1 MIVWMVFDG
10 NWQFKL
16 ACTDE
21 QIAKNVVAKYNSY
34 WKAKAFDTDFGDGFV
49 SKVLYKVVVKN
60 DKSVIKADT
69 KSEIEQYGFSGYY
82 KELPIVTKSGDA
94 NEVVLMAHDARDAID
109 KALEILNGKEEH
121 I

>member
-1 MIVWMVFDG
+1 MIVWLVFDG

-34 WKAKAFDTDFGDGFV
+34 WKVKAFDTDFGDGFV

-69 KSEIEQYGFSGYY
+69 KQEIEQYGFGEYY
-82 KELPIVTKSGDA
+82 RELPIVTKIGDA
-94 NEVVLMAHDARDAID
+94 NEVILMAHDARDAID
-109 KALEILNGKEEH
+109 KALEILNGNKDG
-121 I
+121 

>member
-1 MIVWMVFDG
+1 MIVWLVFDG

-21 QIAKNVVAKYNSY
+21 QIARNVVAKYNSY
-34 WKAKAFDTDFGDGFV
+34 WKAKAFDTDFGDKFTDV
-49 SKVLYKVVVKN
+49 VLYKVVVKN

-69 KSEIEQYGFSGYY
+69 KSEIEQYGFNGYY
-82 KELPIVTKSGDA
+82 ESLPIVTKIGDA
-94 NEVVLMAHDARDAID
+94 NEVILMAHDARDAID

>member
-21 QIAKNVVAKYNSY
+21 QTAKNVVAKYNSY
-34 WKAKAFDTDFGDGFV
+34 WKVRAFDTDFGDRFTDV
-49 SKVLYKVVVKN
+49 VLYKVIVKSG
-60 DKSVIKADT
+60 KSVIKADT
-69 KSEIEQYGFSGYY
+69 KSEIEQYGYSGYY
-82 KELPIVTKSGDA
+82 KELPIVTKIGDA
-94 NEVVLMAHDARDAID
+94 DEVILMAHDARDAID